1 MAEKKH
7 PDKHHGKK
15 PKQRMK
21 PYIVLQYL
29 LRETDEDNYASGK
42 MIEAFLQENCQIYAE
57 RRSIYKDIEEINE
70 VNWMLENDSD
80 IDEAAKVIANDK
92 YDEEKL
98 ILYKHPKGFY
108 IPERHF
114 SLQDIRLMTEC
125 INSAK
130 FVSESEAQRLIDAAC
145 EFLSVHQAKKIK
157 ADAFVI
163 DRPKTTNTALIY
175 NIQTIYEAMSVS
187 YDGEP
192 HEPEKISF
200 HYMKNSINDL
210 HNQVAQ
216 RKGEKYIVSP
226 YKLVINDGNYYLL
239 GFDDKYK
246 EIRIYR
252 VDRMKDVCFTSEPR
266 EGEEEYEKTNIESLI
281 KRTFNMFKG
290 KTEVVTLCFPN
301 FLLDAVV
308 ERFGKKGVSYSKLD
322 KDYFTVMTAV
332 DISEPFYGWL
342 AGFGKKVKV
351 LAPDHVVEGY
361 KAHLDK
367 IRDMYND

>member
-29 LRETDEDNYASGK
+29 LKNTDEEHFATGK
-42 MIEAFLQENCQIYAE
+42 DIEGFLQESCDIYAE

-80 IDEAAKVIANDK
+80 IKEAEKVIANDK
-92 YDEEKL
+92 YDTEKL
-98 ILYKHPKGFY
+98 ILYKHRKGFY
-108 IPERHF
+108 IPKRHF
-114 SLQDIRLMTEC
+114 DLADIRLLTEC
-125 INSAK
+125 INSSK
-130 FVSESEAQRLIDAAC
+130 FVSESEAQRLIDATC
-145 EFLSVHQAKKIK
+145 EFVSEHQADKIK

-163 DRPKTTNTALIY
+163 DRPKTTNTTLIY
-175 NIQTIYEAMSVS
+175 NLQTIYDAMSVS
-187 YDGEP
+187 IDGEE

-226 YKLVINDGNYYLL
+226 FKLVVNEGNYYLV
-239 GFDDKYK
+239 GYDDKHK
-246 EIRIYR
+246 DIRIYR
-252 VDRMKDVCFTSEPR
+252 VDKMRDIDYTSEPR
-266 EGEEEYEKTNIESLI
+266 EGEEEYKKTNIESLV

-290 KTEVVTLCFPN
+290 KTEVVTLCFRE

-322 KDYFTVMTAV
+322 KDYFTVMTTV